1 MIITKPRCLQHGNT
15 AFTLHHNVLHIY
27 ATIGFLLDVPA
38 ILCVQSWAR
47 LERRS
52 ARGLWLPKPNKV
64 AIPRGLAHLQIL
76 HPRILVLLPVAYLT
90 PLPILLSLIHYSLV
104 HHHLL
109 LADRTPL
116 DQGVV
121 LPLCPLHLEAT
132 QLCLLLLMP
141 LSPKGLASP
150 VRLHSK

>member
-1 MIITKPRCLQHGNT
+1 MIITKPRCLQHGDT
-15 AFTLHHNVLHIY
+15 AFTLHHNVSCIY

-38 ILCVQSWAR
+38 ILCIQSWAR
-47 LERRS
+47 LEGRS
-52 ARGLWLPKPNKV
+52 TRGLWLPKPNKV
-64 AIPRGLAHLQIL
+64 AMPRGLAHLQIL
-76 HPRILVLLPVAYLT
+76 HPRILVLLPAAYLT
-90 PLPILLSLIHYSLV
+90 PLPIPLSLIHYSLA

-150 VRLHSK
+150 IRLHSK